1 MHIPIISR
9 PKCVL
14 EMGPDVCIRVFKPSP
29 LVCIDKLKLRRKDT
43 ATREEV
49 LKLWRIEESNSDFML
64 FDFTQIKEATSNFSE
79 ANKLGEGGFGSVYKV
94 IIFYI

>member
-1 MHIPIISR
+1 M
-9 PKCVL
+9 
-14 EMGPDVCIRVFKPSP
+14 KPSL
-29 LVCIDKLKLRRKDT
+29 LVCLDKLKLRKKDT
-43 ATREEV
+43 ATREV